1 MVHLLIAAGCHSDL
15 HEPVM
20 IRIPAPYLRG
30 LAVLSVGL
38 TFVFG
43 HAALAT
49 PGANASKPAARTQ
62 LALSLVQDGAMWR
75 QGPDAL
81 ELAENCYL
89 EVQEDL
95 TPEGKTVSRIVH
107 ECD

>member
-1 MVHLLIAAGCHSDL
+1 
-15 HEPVM
+15 M

-30 LAVLSVGL
+30 LAVLTISAC
-38 TFVFG
+38 FVLG
-43 HAALAT
+43 HTTLAASAT
-49 PGANASKPAARTQ
+49 STTRLSARTQ
-62 LALSLVQDGAMWR
+62 LALIMSPIGAVGR
-75 QGPDAL
+75 QRVEAI

-95 TPEGKTVSRIVH
+95 TPQGKTLSQIVH